1 MRRSRWVWEQARPT
15 SSRGQ
20 EDDGSERIDAGPF
33 EPRLMLL
40 ERRIL
45 LGGGSVPV
53 LVQIGQ
59 DAQMVTSAAREFGRE
74 LAIFLAILWLALSLA
89 AWAQVALGL
98 RPLDRKSVVQGK
110 SVSVRVDIGGRRIIK
125 KKKKQ

>member
-1 MRRSRWVWEQARPT
+1 MLRSRSLWDQALPT
-15 SSRGQ
+15 SSRAQ
-20 EDDGSERIDAGPF
+20 EDDWSERIDAGPF

-59 DAQMVTSAAREFGRE
+59 DAQMVTSAARSEEHTSE
-74 LAIFLAILWLALSLA
+74 LQSLM
-89 AWAQVALGL
+89 
-98 RPLDRKSVVQGK
+98 
-110 SVSVRVDIGGRRIIK
+110 RISYAVFCLK
-125 KKKKQ
+125 KKTQNQPRRSKNITGRKNA

>member
-1 MRRSRWVWEQARPT
+1 
-15 SSRGQ
+15 
-20 EDDGSERIDAGPF
+20 
-33 EPRLMLL
+33 MLL

-98 RPLDRKSVVQGK
+98 RPLARVKTALARLPRSPSDRLPPEGPARQSVAQGT
-110 SVSVRVDIGGRRIIK
+110 RVYAREDNG
-125 KKKKQ
+125 

>member
-33 EPRLMLL
+33 EPRLRLL

-45 LGGGSVPV
+45 LGGGSLPV
-53 LVQIGQ
+53 RVQIGQ

-98 RPLDRKSVVQGK
+98 RPLARIQTADRKSTRLN
-110 SVSVRVDIGGRRIIK
+110 SSH
-125 KKKKQ
+125 